1 MSKCKLCGK
10 EEDGV
15 ICKACLSEGAS
26 KVGRGVKKASKIVPF
41 VAALGI
47 YALKGK
53 VNSKN

>member
-1 MSKCKLCGK
+1 MSKCKFCGK
-10 EEDGV
+10 ENDGF

-26 KVGRGVKKASKIVPF
+26 KVGRGVKKASKIVPY

-53 VNSKN
+53 FNFKD